1 MSRSGVEPGAAQRI
15 VGGVLSSLQ
24 RDHAEHFHMWWSTCS
39 GGPKHFHM
47 GVEHVQ
53 NTEILWSSRGFTRSC
68 FLLSSSSKNEVHCV
82 KWWMAHYQSSTPKRH
97 YAYSNSHYIHRLDKG
112 VLQGWKKTRT
122 KRLWLQCVTQML
134 VARNGIKAQNNY
146 AQRRPWTCTSFF
158 CESVYMDLFWSNL
171 SVAHLNHIVSV
182 VGRFRNH
189 VFTVVTR
196 WPAKHKWA
204 KLHYSRLWYTITK
217 LYITYVASVNS
228 TPKFGKVI

>member
-112 VLQGWKKTRT
+112 VLQGCKKN
-122 KRLWLQCVTQML
+122 KDQ
-134 VARNGIKAQNNY
+134 K
-146 AQRRPWTCTSFF
+146 
-158 CESVYMDLFWSNL
+158 
-171 SVAHLNHIVSV
+171 
-182 VGRFRNH
+182 
-189 VFTVVTR
+189 VVTAVR
-196 WPAKHKWA
+196 YTDASGKKRY
-204 KLHYSRLWYTITK
+204 KGTKQLRSTETLDLYQFLLWVCVYGFV
-217 LYITYVASVNS
+217 LV
-228 TPKFGKVI
+228 